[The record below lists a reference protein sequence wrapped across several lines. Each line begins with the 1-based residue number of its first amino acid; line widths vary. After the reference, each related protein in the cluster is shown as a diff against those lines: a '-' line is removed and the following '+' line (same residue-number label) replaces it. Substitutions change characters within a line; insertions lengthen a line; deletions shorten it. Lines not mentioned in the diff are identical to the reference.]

1 MDTYTYR
8 LGNKIYVNLTN
19 RCSNDCEFCV
29 RRTDAFRDIGLWLEH
44 EPSAEEVINSF
55 EDLDSAEEIV
65 FCGYGEPMYRLD
77 VMCEVAD
84 YLKSKGKR
92 TRVNTNGQAALICG
106 EGVPEKLGGRIDTVN
121 VSLNAADAKA
131 YQALCHS
138 EFGEKAFYALLDF
151 AKECK
156 KYVPRVVLSI
166 VDVVGESELEKAR
179 AIADALGVELRIRT
193 YVK

>member
-8 LGNKIYVNLTN
+8 LDNKIYVNLTN

-131 YQALCHS
+131 YQTLCHS

>member
-84 YLKSKGKR
+84 YLKSKGKH

>member
-55 EDLDSAEEIV
+55 EDLDSAEEVV

-166 VDVVGESELEKAR
+166 VDVAGESELEKAR

>member
-84 YLKSKGKR
+84 YLKSKGKA

-156 KYVPRVVLSI
+156 NYVPRVVLSI

>member
-156 KYVPRVVLSI
+156 NYVPRVVLSI